1 MTEEEAAE
9 YIRFSVRSMQVWR
22 KEGAIIT
29 GRGKETPPVFYQ
41 RGRKIFYNR
50 AELDQWMQ
58 SGKAVS

>member
-1 MTEEEAAE
+1 
-9 YIRFSVRSMQVWR
+9 MQVWR